1 MTVSP
6 NPSGREPQLAYSEI
20 QGKMHDEQTRRQ
32 KARKIIRVL
41 HHYLGR
47 VDLNDLSA
55 LDIGCSV
62 GIIAS
67 ELAADGATASGVDID
82 VPGLEAANARF
93 GDRVNFICTS
103 ADDLPMPD
111 ESLDVVIF
119 NHIYE
124 HVVDARAVVNEIHRV
139 LKPTGVAY
147 LGLANK
153 YQLMEPHYRL
163 PLLSWLPQKAADTY
177 IRRAGKA
184 SHYYESHLSRTGLK
198 HLLRGFHIYDYTVPV
213 IRHPDVF
220 GSDDQVKSVV
230 SRMPVQLIHAL
241 IPIVPTYIWIGTKRP
256 VPPRSTTGAEEVKH
270 LDLTR
275 PGDSD

>member
-1 MTVSP
+1 
-6 NPSGREPQLAYSEI
+6 
-20 QGKMHDEQTRRQ
+20 MHDEETRRQ

-47 VDLNDLSA
+47 TDLKDLST

-67 ELAADGATASGVDID
+67 ELAADGAISTGVDID
-82 VPGLEAANARF
+82 VPGLEAAQTRF
-93 GDRVNFICTS
+93 GDRVNFVCTS
-103 ADDLPMPD
+103 ADDLPLPS
-111 ESLDVVIF
+111 ESVDVVVF

-124 HVVDARAVVNEIHRV
+124 HLVDADVVVNEIHRV

-153 YQLMEPHYRL
+153 YQLIEPHYRL
-163 PLLSWLPQKAADTY
+163 PLLSWLPEKAADEY
-177 IRRAGKA
+177 VRRLGRAH
-184 SHYYESHLSRTGLK
+184 HYYERHLSRGGLK

-220 GSDDQVKSVV
+220 GSGDQVVSAV
-230 SRMPVQLIHAL
+230 SRLPVPLIQVL
-241 IPIVPTYIWIGTKRP
+241 IPIVPTYIWIGTKRDM
-256 VPPRSTTGAEEVKH
+256 PPRSSEADEGLRH
-270 LDLTR
+270 LDLTAVGR
-275 PGDSD
+275 G